1 MRSSLDI
8 EVLAYNRTQD
18 GLLTTLHDLVPY
30 TSVRRPGMHDEV
42 EGHYVATFNPGSNP
56 NQVSRLRVI
65 NSGVETASVLIEGI
79 DDNGDSPGTAVQITV
94 PARAS
99 RTLTSRELESGQ
111 WDLGQ
116 GADGMLGDGKGKW
129 RLVVT
134 AEQPIEVM
142 SLLASPTG
150 HLVNLSTAA
159 PRGETVPGPAAAAAI
174 EIIGRSTA
182 SAGTP
187 LALSVSSVGANEI
200 TIDRFD
206 WEFSDGQMENG
217 SEISVEFATAGL
229 YTVVVRAMSGPEV
242 IAETTAAIAVFD
254 EAAGANPGFEG
265 VPMIFGDVGQDGTF
279 GPEDLALAEQGVAG
293 IRELEP
299 EAIEAGD
306 LDLSGALDERDIE
319 LMAQALLLHEELPST
334 ILDDFA
340 YPAGVV
346 AMVSPALMD
355 PDEDITVYVDGVQ
368 SPQVMR
374 AILGY
379 ATFVI
384 PASLTAQDTEVAVD
398 VKADGVVADSMTIL
412 LKRAPGKP
420 AVSAKDDIRAFLEE
434 LSQVLASQ
442 ESAGATFIEQT
453 GGLSPGDTAVL
464 LGLATAAANELRAA
478 TDELEELL
486 NDEDGEELAEL
497 IRTLLYANGLAEFR
511 ESLRAPTPD
520 GGLSDRAFGP
530 SGRSRLPAIDVC
542 DVVDWICLLKIAS
555 SKVIAVSGLVAK
567 VCTIPFGEVANTNS
581 VGLPIIG
588 QGILKRFGIFCGVLM
603 PVMTRTYIAVPIIVS
618 HVVNAIELGMR
629 LTSDK
634 TALASTKE
642 SATITAEITFAGL
655 QNLCGPGAAE
665 VLFTVLKIRKIKNAT
680 RSLLKSARSLE
691 FVKRILDKVKID
703 ETLMK
708 IGTIVGAFS
717 PQILEGAVKNLT
729 TSFCDRLSAV
739 SLGIMANARKL
750 RLYASAPPSLTFNT
764 DGTASLV
771 CPAGFS
777 GFLEVTGNKYMCDR
791 NKSDVVRVSCGAAC
805 AGEVVNIP
813 DAGLRAAVEEALYK
827 AVGERI
833 TPAEMGRL
841 KYLFAEDQ
849 RIGSLTGLECAA
861 GLKMLD
867 LGDNQIS
874 DVSPLS
880 GLSALKYLFLQDNQI
895 SDVSPLSGLT
905 ALEYLDLEN
914 NQLSDVSPLSG
925 LTALEGLDL
934 SSNRISDVS
943 PLSGL
948 TALKELYLEI
958 NQISDVSPLSGLT
971 ALEYL
976 DLENNQLSDVS
987 PLSGLTALKEL
998 YLENNQILDVSPLS
1012 GLSALKVLFLLDNQ
1026 ISDVSPLSGLSALED
1041 LYLENNQI
1049 SNVSPLSG
1057 LTSLKYLDLSNNEI
1071 SDIGP
1076 LVSNAGLGDG
1086 DYLFLSANPLNDI
1099 SLCTHIPAL
1108 EERGVY
1114 VSHDLN
1120 DEVCGDTF
1128 LLAAPLGVVAV
1139 CEDSEDI
1146 DCVLGGVS
1154 SGHIQGL
1161 TGDFGPVSLL
1171 RGQPGRLGISLNQ
1184 FANAKFVFS
1193 YFGELPPG
1201 RYRVTIGTLTVP
1213 GSDFFVV
1220 IMMRNSSK
1228 MISVISDERFSDV
1241 ARVRGY
1247 FDPDTGENVDGW
1259 TWVGTRE
1266 VNTHN
1271 EISEFV
1277 IEVNE

>member
-1 MRSSLDI
+1 M
-8 EVLAYNRTQD
+8 
-18 GLLTTLHDLVPY
+18 
-30 TSVRRPGMHDEV
+30 
-42 EGHYVATFNPGSNP
+42 
-56 NQVSRLRVI
+56 
-65 NSGVETASVLIEGI
+65 
-79 DDNGDSPGTAVQITV
+79 

-229 YTVVVRAMSGPEV
+229 YTVIVRAMSGTEV

-420 AVSAKDDIRAFLEE
+420 AASAKEDIRAFLEE

-520 GGLSDRAFGP
+520 GGLSDRALGP
-530 SGRSRLPAIDVC
+530 SATERSRPGLSAIDVC
-542 DVVDWICLLKIAS
+542 DVVDWVCLLKITS
-555 SKVIAVSGLVAK
+555 SAVIAVSGIVQKA
-567 VCTIPFGEVANTNS
+567 CTIPFGELVTRKLVGMIS
-581 VGLPIIG
+581 VRPTIG
-588 QGILKRFGIFCGVLM
+588 QGVLRNLGTFCGRLTRVI
-603 PVMTRTYIAVPIIVS
+603 TRTYIAVPIIVS

-655 QNLCGPGAAE
+655 QNLCGPGAAIG
-665 VLFTVLKIRKIKNAT
+665 LFAALKIKKIKNAT
-680 RSLLKSARSLE
+680 RSLLKSVRSLT
-691 FVKRILDKVKID
+691 VLKQILKKVKTD
-703 ETLMK
+703 ETLKK

-729 TSFCDRLSAV
+729 TRFCDRLSAV

-750 RLYASAPPSLTFNT
+750 RLYASEPPSLTFNT

-791 NKSDVVRVSCGAAC
+791 IKSDVVRVSCGAAC

-827 AVGERI
+827 AEGERI

-948 TALKELYLEI
+948 TAGAW
-958 NQISDVSPLSGLT
+958 ISRI
-971 ALEYL
+971 
-976 DLENNQLSDVS
+976 SDVS

-998 YLENNQILDVSPLS
+998 YLENNQL
-1012 GLSALKVLFLLDNQ
+1012 
-1026 ISDVSPLSGLSALED
+1026 SDVSPLSGLSALEGLD
-1041 LYLENNQI
+1041 LSSNRISDVSPLSGLTALKDLDLENNQI

-1057 LTSLKYLDLSNNEI
+1057 LTSLKYLDISKTTKYRMWHLSQ
-1071 SDIGP
+1071 
-1076 LVSNAGLGDG
+1076 
-1086 DYLFLSANPLNDI
+1086 
-1099 SLCTHIPAL
+1099 H
-1108 EERGVY
+1108 
-1114 VSHDLN
+1114 
-1120 DEVCGDTF
+1120 
-1128 LLAAPLGVVAV
+1128 
-1139 CEDSEDI
+1139 
-1146 DCVLGGVS
+1146 
-1154 SGHIQGL
+1154 
-1161 TGDFGPVSLL
+1161 
-1171 RGQPGRLGISLNQ
+1171 
-1184 FANAKFVFS
+1184 
-1193 YFGELPPG
+1193 
-1201 RYRVTIGTLTVP
+1201 
-1213 GSDFFVV
+1213 
-1220 IMMRNSSK
+1220 
-1228 MISVISDERFSDV
+1228 
-1241 ARVRGY
+1241 
-1247 FDPDTGENVDGW
+1247 
-1259 TWVGTRE
+1259 
-1266 VNTHN
+1266 
-1271 EISEFV
+1271 
-1277 IEVNE
+1277 